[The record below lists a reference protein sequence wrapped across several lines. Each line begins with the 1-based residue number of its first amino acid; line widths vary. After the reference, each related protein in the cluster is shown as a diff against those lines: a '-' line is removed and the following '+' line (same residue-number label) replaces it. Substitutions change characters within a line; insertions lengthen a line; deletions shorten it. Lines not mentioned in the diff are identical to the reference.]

1 METVVEMQNLMSERS
16 SYIPWEQQDVLHLQQ
31 ALNSQSTVIRQQ
43 SSLHPVSYATL
54 WDSSQ
59 LSDLESQ
66 DTLDLSSTSTIP
78 SYTPYSAPPSRLTIL
93 HPRNAVLSHPMSGIS
108 QHDQLSREGL
118 DDNSVTSYREE
129 QEESRTI
136 LKSRDGEEDRPCRVC
151 GEKAGK
157 HSYYGG
163 QVHHLIQHHIS
174 LFSSLFRHVLHVG
187 PFSGVLCS
195 LGTMQHTSV

>member
-1 METVVEMQNLMSERS
+1 METVIEMQNLMSGRS

-43 SSLHPVSYATL
+43 SSLHPVSYATP

-93 HPRNAVLSHPMSGIS
+93 HPRNVVMSHPMSGES
-108 QHDQLSREGL
+108 NQDQLTREGL
-118 DDNSVTSYREE
+118 EDNPVTSYRDE
-129 QEESRTI
+129 QEERRTR

-163 QVHHLIQHHIS
+163 QVHHL
-174 LFSSLFRHVLHVG
+174 F
-187 PFSGVLCS
+187 
-195 LGTMQHTSV
+195 

>member
-31 ALNSQSTVIRQQ
+31 ALNSQSTVISQQ
-43 SSLHPVSYATL
+43 SSLLPVSYATL

-59 LSDLESQ
+59 AVDLESQ

-93 HPRNAVLSHPMSGIS
+93 HPRNVVMSHPMSGES
-108 QHDQLSREGL
+108 NQEQQTREGL
-118 DDNSVTSYREE
+118 EDNPVTSYRDE
-129 QEESRTI
+129 QEERRTR
-136 LKSRDGEEDRPCRVC
+136 LKSRDGEEDRPCKVC
-151 GEKAGK
+151 REKAGK

-163 QVHHLIQHHIS
+163 QVHH
-174 LFSSLFRHVLHVG
+174 
-187 PFSGVLCS
+187 PF
-195 LGTMQHTSV
+195 